1 MDRKFEEKLTKQG
14 RCFELIQTHIVPDGL
29 EKEGGKKNLEKVR
42 DWVLYCVRWLFPRL
56 PTAGNVKR
64 SSWLRAV
71 LTPQQSRQRRG
82 PPPPPKGFNMAK
94 LNSGS
99 SGCRAVVLAGKYLS
113 SPSPLALTR
122 SSSQRQRRMFGPR
135 RCMMSS
141 DVSGGKAGK
150 PAQQQQQ
157 QDSLGCLS
165 AADRHAPANRNLIYR
180 DVRAFLN
187 EVGGDPREARYWLTQ
202 FQSATATQSPAF
214 AVLEVRRQIQKFELK
229 NK

>member
-1 MDRKFEEKLTKQG
+1 M
-14 RCFELIQTHIVPDGL
+14 
-29 EKEGGKKNLEKVR
+29 
-42 DWVLYCVRWLFPRL
+42 
-56 PTAGNVKR
+56 KR
-64 SSWLRAV
+64 SSWLRAD
-71 LTPQQSRQRRG
+71 LTPQQSVSAG
-82 PPPPPKGFNMAK
+82 GPPPPKGFNMAK

-122 SSSQRQRRMFGPR
+122 SSNQRQRRMFGPR

-141 DVSGGKAGK
+141 DVSGDAGK
-150 PAQQQQQ
+150 PAQQQQQQ

-165 AADRHAPANRNLIYR
+165 APDRHAPANRNLIYR

-214 AVLEVRRQIQKFELK
+214 AVLEVGRQIQKFDLK